1 MIVTKLKVTVIIFIF
16 TYFGIFFV
24 FVFWHNYCLYFVVQT
39 FEKEPLEIKLDYTC
53 ALLIKVLKKAY
64 EEYDPSLFILE
75 IKEQNEWK

>member
-1 MIVTKLKVTVIIFIF
+1 LFI
-16 TYFGIFFV
+16 
-24 FVFWHNYCLYFVVQT
+24 YFVVQT